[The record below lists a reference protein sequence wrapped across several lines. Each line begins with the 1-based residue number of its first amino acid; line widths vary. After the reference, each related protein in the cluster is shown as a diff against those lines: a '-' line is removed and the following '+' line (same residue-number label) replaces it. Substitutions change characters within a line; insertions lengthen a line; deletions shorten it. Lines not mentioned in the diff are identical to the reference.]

1 MLEHFQR
8 QDPSLMEKIRG
19 CIVDSAPVANPD
31 PQVKALAILRLGEH
45 SHLFFIFCPMLFIL
59 FSVFMTLMLAY
70 YWKLCLHCGLPP
82 SRLVVAFWLPSL

>member
-45 SHLFFIFCPMLFIL
+45 SHLFTVFCPMLFIL
-59 FSVFMTLMLAY
+59 FFSFHDVNA
-70 YWKLCLHCGLPP
+70 
-82 SRLVVAFWLPSL
+82 SLLLEIVSSLRSAP